1 MRPNA
6 EVAFSLRRSPKTG
19 LAVKDQVN
27 VGSGKAKAGNKTNS
41 YLPIFKTEIV
51 RPRPEVAFR

>member
-19 LAVKDQVN
+19 LAVKDKN
-27 VGSGKAKAGNKTNS
+27 NIGIGKDKAWDKTTS
-41 YLPIFKTEIV
+41 YLPKLKIRGCDSV
-51 RPRPEVAFR
+51 EV